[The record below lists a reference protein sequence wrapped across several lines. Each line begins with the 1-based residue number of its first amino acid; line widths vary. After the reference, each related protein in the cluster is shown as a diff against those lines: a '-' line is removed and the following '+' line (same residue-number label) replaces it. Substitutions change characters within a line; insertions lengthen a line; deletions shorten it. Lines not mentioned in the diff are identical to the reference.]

1 MRLLIARASSY
12 IDWTPFFRSW
22 DLAGACP
29 RILNDKVVG
38 AAAREL
44 FDDAQTMVDQMVA
57 LDDSRLKDSTGGFV
71 VTTGT
76 KVEDLASAFEA
87 DNDDYRAIMVKAL
100 ADRFAEECAEHMHH
114 LVRTELWGYPR
125 APITPKGAPS
135 SNCSR
140 QLTASASR

>member
-1 MRLLIARASSY
+1 MPRPWSTRWSPKAGSTPKPSLVSGPQTLSETTSPFTPTIA
-12 IDWTPFFRSW
+12 P
-22 DLAGACP
+22 
-29 RILNDKVVG
+29 
-38 AAAREL
+38 
-44 FDDAQTMVDQMVA
+44 
-57 LDDSRLKDSTGGFV
+57 DDSGLKDYTGGFV

-87 DNDDYRAIMVKAL
+87 DNDHYRAIMVKAL
-100 ADRFAEECAEHMHH
+100 ADRFAEACAEHMHH
-114 LVRTELWGYPR
+114 LVRTELSGYPR